1 MRDGVE
7 RNLQAERVVKFQE
20 LGCWEKLT
28 RPDMSL
34 ATVDD

>member
-1 MRDGVE
+1 MRDGIE
-7 RNLQAERVVKFQE
+7 RNLQAKRGVKFPE
-20 LGCWEKLT
+20 LGCWERLT

>member
-7 RNLQAERVVKFQE
+7 RNLQAERVKFQE

>member
-1 MRDGVE
+1 MRNGIE
-7 RNLQAERVVKFQE
+7 RNLQAKGVAKFQE

-28 RPDMSL
+28 RPDASL